1 MALQF
6 SLFRSLTSAGVISTL
21 LATFLLAFLST
32 LLPTFLPTFFSTFV
46 DSSLSFIKAIFSLNR
61 RQPNSPDFLLT
72 IFPFGNQNTPILKGR
87 EDITAIG
94 EKICIRFFLGILSLI
109 D

>member
-6 SLFRSLTSAGVISTL
+6 SLFRSLTSAGVINTL
-21 LATFLLAFLST
+21 LATFLLAFLS
-32 LLPTFLPTFFSTFV
+32 TFLPTFFSTFV

-72 IFPFGNQNTPILKGR
+72 IFSFGNQNTPILKGR